1 VSVIAYLLSGLIS
14 LYLVILTARVI
25 ISFIPLLV
33 REWEPKGIVLVVA
46 EVVYTLTDPPIKLLR
61 KVIPPLRLGNIQ
73 IDLAFMVLWFAL
85 LILQR
90 YIPAFVG

>member
-1 VSVIAYLLSGLIS
+1 VSLIAYLLSGLIS

-25 ISFIPLLV
+25 ISFIPLLA
-33 REWEPKGIVLVVA
+33 RDWEPKGIVLVVA

-61 KVIPPLRLGNIQ
+61 KVIPPLRLGSIQ

-90 YIPAFVG
+90 YLPALLG